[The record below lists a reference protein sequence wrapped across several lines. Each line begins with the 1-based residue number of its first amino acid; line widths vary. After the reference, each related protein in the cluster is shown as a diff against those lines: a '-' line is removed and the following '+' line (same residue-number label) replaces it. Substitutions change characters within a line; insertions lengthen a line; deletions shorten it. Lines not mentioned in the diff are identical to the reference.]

1 MKLEKK
7 KKKTLKKIKYLV
19 RKSSQST
26 INHDA

>member
-1 MKLEKK
+1 MKLEK